1 MFTDKENFKR
11 LLNVKKLNFEYLDNV
26 TLIDWE
32 LIRFENNI
40 NDDMKDSWV
49 CVEVW
54 TDENNAIKILEQ
66 TDTETEEITKELT
79 EEVLL
84 HIYKLVNIELKKL
97 NEIKS

>member
-11 LLNVKKLNFEYLDNV
+11 LLNVEKLNFEYLDNV

-32 LIRFENNI
+32 LIRFENDI
-40 NDDMKDSWV
+40 NDDMKDSWI

>member
-1 MFTDKENFKR
+1 MFTDKEKFKR
-11 LLNVKKLNFEYLDNV
+11 LLNVKKISFEYLDNV

-32 LIRFENNI
+32 LIRFENDI
-40 NDDMKDSWV
+40 NDHMKDSWI

>member
-32 LIRFENNI
+32 LIRFENDI
-40 NDDMKDSWV
+40 NDDMKDSWI

-79 EEVLL
+79 EDVLL
-84 HIYKLVNIELKKL
+84 HIYNLVNIELVEL

>member
-1 MFTDKENFKR
+1 MFTGKENFKR
-11 LLNVKKLNFEYLDNV
+11 LLNVKKLSFEYLDNV

-32 LIRFENNI
+32 LIRFENDI
-40 NDDMKDSWV
+40 NDDMKDSWI

>member
-32 LIRFENNI
+32 LIRFENDI
-40 NDDMKDSWV
+40 NDDMKDSWI

>member
-40 NDDMKDSWV
+40 NDDMKDSWI

>member
-11 LLNVKKLNFEYLDNV
+11 LLNVKKLNFEDLDNV

-32 LIRFENNI
+32 LIRFENDI
-40 NDDMKDSWV
+40 NDDMKDSWI

-66 TDTETEEITKELT
+66 TETETEEITKELT

>member
-1 MFTDKENFKR
+1 MLTDKENFKR

-32 LIRFENNI
+32 LVRFENDI
-40 NDDMKDSWV
+40 NDDMKDSWI

-97 NEIKS
+97 NGIKS

>member
-40 NDDMKDSWV
+40 NDDMKNSWI

>member
-1 MFTDKENFKR
+1 MLTDKENFKR

-32 LIRFENNI
+32 LIRFENDI
-40 NDDMKDSWV
+40 NDDMKDSWI